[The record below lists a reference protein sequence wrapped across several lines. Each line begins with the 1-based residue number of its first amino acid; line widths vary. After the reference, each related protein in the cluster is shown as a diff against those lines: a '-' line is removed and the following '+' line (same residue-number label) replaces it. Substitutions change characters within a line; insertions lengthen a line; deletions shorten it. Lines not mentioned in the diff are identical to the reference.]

1 MERGKGE
8 DKKYIQERFISAEC
22 SHVYS
27 VKRTP
32 RARVDRLGHGPARDY
47 IMLFHAFRSETTWG
61 RTVSTPE

>member
-27 VKRTP
+27 VKRAP
-32 RARVDRLGHGPARDY
+32 RARATALRAADRDY
-47 IMLFHAFRSETTWG
+47 IMIFHTFRSDATRAWDA
-61 RTVSTPE
+61 STPE